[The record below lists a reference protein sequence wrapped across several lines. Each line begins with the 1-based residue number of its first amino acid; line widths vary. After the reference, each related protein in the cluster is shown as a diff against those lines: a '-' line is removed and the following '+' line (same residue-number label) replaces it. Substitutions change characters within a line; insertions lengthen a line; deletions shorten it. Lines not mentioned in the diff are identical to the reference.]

1 MHGEPSCAGLTRAS
15 RSGGQGGASLIGMAG
30 TSPAMTCAATIRV
43 IAALAVLAFATAAQ
57 AQTYGFA
64 TLPPGTLNHTT
75 ASAVSKVLK
84 EKAGLNVL
92 VQPTAGDNII
102 VPMVG
107 RGEVEIGITNI
118 MEAQDGFDRGIAG
131 FRIDVAHALIKDRE
145 LRDNRPFAA
154 GDPAWVERVGS
165 WRDR

>member
-1 MHGEPSCAGLTRAS
+1 MHVKSSCAGEPQRRRGLTRAS
-15 RSGGQGGASLIGMAG
+15 IGMTHSKRWIAG
-30 TSPAMTCAATIRV
+30 SSPAMMRVETGIFAACLGLGFGTG
-43 IAALAVLAFATAAQ
+43 AQ

-102 VPMVG
+102 VPMVA
-107 RGEVEIGITNI
+107 RGEAEIGIANVPEVASAI
-118 MEAQDGFDRGIAG
+118 DGGRLPEV
-131 FRIDVAHALIKDRE
+131 RLIGTVHP
-145 LRDNRPFAA
+145 LRTA
-154 GDPAWVERVGS
+154 
-165 WRDR
+165 